1 MSRGGLD
8 IRDAR
13 PDDVGAILRLW
24 EQWGLGLGQ
33 APLPETGEAASA
45 LAHIGADPDERL
57 LVGEAAGEV
66 VCCLYLRRA
75 PMTPLHTEMVLH
87 TSYLL
92 VAPGHRK
99 HGYAH
104 ALLETAVA
112 WAEEKNVETI
122 TAITSSARENN
133 RFLAR
138 LGLMDVATI
147 RASTTSALRHRL
159 TPTRLRAT
167 PTRMRVLAQRRSMR
181 RLRSTAVDGTVGAT
195 D

>member
-1 MSRGGLD
+1 MSRGALE

-13 PDDVGAILRLW
+13 PDDVGALLRLW
-24 EQWGLGLGQ
+24 EQWGIGVGQ
-33 APLPETGEAASA
+33 APRPETGEAASA
-45 LAHIGADPDERL
+45 LAHVGADADERL
-57 LVGEAAGEV
+57 LVGEVGGEV
-66 VCCLYLRRA
+66 VCCLHLRRG

-112 WAEEKNVETI
+112 WAEEKQVETI
-122 TAITSSARENN
+122 TAFTSSDRENN

-138 LGLMDVATI
+138 LGLVDVATI
-147 RASTTSALRHRL
+147 RATTTSALRHRL
-159 TPTRLRAT
+159 TPTQLRGT

-181 RLRSTAVDGTVGAT
+181 RLRGTAVEGTVGAT

>member
-13 PDDVGAILRLW
+13 PDDVGALLRLW
-24 EQWGLGLGQ
+24 EQWGLGMGQ
-33 APLPETGEAASA
+33 GPLPEAGEAASA
-45 LAHIGADPDERL
+45 LGSIAADPDERL

-66 VCCLYLRRA
+66 VCCLHLRRA
-75 PMTPLHTEMVLH
+75 PMTPLHSEMVLH

-92 VAPGHRK
+92 VAPVHRK
-99 HGYAH
+99 RGYAR
-104 ALLETAVA
+104 ALLEAAVG
-112 WAEEKNVETI
+112 WAEEKNVESI
-122 TAITSSARENN
+122 TAITSSAREDN

-147 RASTTSALRHRL
+147 RASSTSALRHRL
-159 TPTRLRAT
+159 TPPRLRAT
-167 PTRMRVLAQRRSMR
+167 PMRMRVLAQRRSMR
-181 RLRSTAVDGTVGAT
+181 RRRSTGVDGTVGAT

>member
-1 MSRGGLD
+1 MSRGGLE

-13 PDDVGAILRLW
+13 PDDVDVLLALW
-24 EQWGLGLGQ
+24 AQWGLGMGQ
-33 APLPETGEAASA
+33 ASRPSPEEARLA
-45 LAHIGADPDERL
+45 LAQLAADPDGRL
-57 LVGEAAGEV
+57 IVGEQAGEV
-66 VCCLYLRRA
+66 VCCLHLRRA
-75 PMTPLHTEMVLH
+75 PMTPLHTETVLH

-92 VAPGHRK
+92 VSPVHRK

-104 ALLETAVA
+104 ALLEAAVA
-112 WAEEKNVETI
+112 WAEEKDIEHV
-122 TAITSSARENN
+122 TAFTSSDRESN

-159 TPTRLRAT
+159 TPSRLRAT

-181 RLRSTAVDGTVGAT
+181 RLRGTTEGTVGAT